1 MTFLGKDKMKIKK
14 MNKKGLIGQLVLIV
28 LAVIGGF
35 FLLKYF
41 GVL

>member
-1 MTFLGKDKMKIKK
+1 

>member
-1 MTFLGKDKMKIKK
+1 MVKNK
-14 MNKKGLIGQLVLIV
+14 MNKKGIIGKLIV
-28 LAVIGGF
+28 IILAVIGVF